1 MQNLPSGSTYGKL
14 IKSVFQAPPG
24 DFIIDKDKLKSII
37 DSIN

>member
-1 MQNLPSGSTYGKL
+1 MQNIPSGSKYGK
-14 IKSVFQAPPG
+14 IVKTIFQAPPG